1 MSINS
6 WAMIDLYVGGAW
18 WQTGGGG
25 GGELTWEYHPDS

>member
-18 WQTGGGG
+18 WQTRGKIDMRIS
-25 GGELTWEYHPDS
+25 P